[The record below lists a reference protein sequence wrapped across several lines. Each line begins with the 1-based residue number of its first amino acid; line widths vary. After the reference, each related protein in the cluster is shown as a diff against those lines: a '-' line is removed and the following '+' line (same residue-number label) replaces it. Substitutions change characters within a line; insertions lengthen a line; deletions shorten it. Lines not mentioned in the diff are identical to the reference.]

1 MGKQIE
7 PKLRKIGEYLKLDE
21 NTIFRI
27 PEYQRPYS
35 WNEEQCDKLWQDIWD
50 FIESENK
57 DRYFFG
63 TIIINCN
70 ENDTKLD
77 LIDGQQR
84 TTTFL
89 LLLKAILFRIN
100 DAILNYISDV
110 QSEELFRG
118 LKERRRKIIGILYG
132 VETESIS
139 DVPNEEKDEIIY
151 EKVNIIENTAIREEY
166 KTEMINILK
175 SSSFDDVEKNV
186 IKKPYKQ
193 KDNKYTNYFRNFK
206 FFYEKC
212 NLQDNELNI
221 LAKNIIENCEVIE
234 IKSWN
239 VEQAITMFNSL
250 NADGLPLC
258 DADIITAKLY
268 SVAQKDNV
276 KDSFIKSW
284 EEFQNLINNLEEKK
298 ILDIDSIFMQQM
310 YYERTKNNE
319 TVTNTGSVTVTT
331 PGLRRYFTE
340 INKNFINN
348 PLESCNNIIN
358 LAKIWNKISDYP
370 IAKVLFK
377 FNENFKLFL
386 ASYLYRFKE
395 EDIIEL
401 KKNENNEVY
410 EEEIKSDKKNTIK
423 EDIETIL
430 ECMLRLFTILEL
442 VDTGYSSSKFK
453 TFLFTEES
461 KFINNNISVK
471 EIKTDFNEHI
481 KKNWNKEEIKK
492 YIYNCENNSLI
503 FLNEYLFAKEHN
515 IDFDLE
521 NQYDIEHIMPNSG
534 NNLQII
540 RQDAQLI
547 NEEEFKEYVD
557 KIGNKILLEYKI
569 NRSIGNEW
577 FRTKISTTIK
587 DKTGYKD
594 SKFPI
599 ASQLVNKYQLQ
610 KDKAYWVKDDI
621 ITATN
626 DAVERIANFI
636 FDE

>member
-1 MGKQIE
+1 MK
-7 PKLRKIGEYLKLDE
+7 
-21 NTIFRI
+21 
-27 PEYQRPYS
+27 
-35 WNEEQCDKLWQDIWD
+35 
-50 FIESENK
+50 
-57 DRYFFG
+57 
-63 TIIINCN
+63 
-70 ENDTKLD
+70 
-77 LIDGQQR
+77 
-84 TTTFL
+84 
-89 LLLKAILFRIN
+89 
-100 DAILNYISDV
+100 
-110 QSEELFRG
+110 
-118 LKERRRKIIGILYG
+118 
-132 VETESIS
+132 
-139 DVPNEEKDEIIY
+139 
-151 EKVNIIENTAIREEY
+151 
-166 KTEMINILK
+166 NILK
-175 SSSFDDVEKNV
+175 STSFNDVEKNV

-268 SVAQKDNV
+268 SVAQKNNLRDN
-276 KDSFIKSW
+276 FIKSW
-284 EEFQNLINNLEEKK
+284 EEFQNLINILEEKK
-298 ILDIDSIFMQQM
+298 ILNIDSIFMQQM

-319 TVTNTGSVTVTT
+319 TITNTGSVTVTT

-348 PLESCNNIIN
+348 PIESCNNIIN
-358 LAKIWNKISDYP
+358 LSKIWEKVSDYP

-386 ASYLYRFKE
+386 ASYFYRFNEK
-395 EDIIEL
+395 DVIEV
-401 KKNENNEVY
+401 KKNEKDENNEGK
-410 EEEIKSDKKNTIK
+410 IKSDEKNAIKK
-423 EDIETIL
+423 DIETIL

-442 VDTGYSSSKFK
+442 VDTGYSSNKFK
-453 TFLFTEES
+453 TFLFIEES
-461 KFINNNISVK
+461 KFINSNISVE

-492 YIYNCENNSLI
+492 CIYNCENNSLI

-515 IDFDLE
+515 KDFDLE

-540 RQDAQLI
+540 RQDAQLT

-599 ASQLVNKYQLQ
+599 ARHLVDKYQSK

-621 ITATN
+621 IVATN
-626 DAVERIANFI
+626 DAVKRIANFI